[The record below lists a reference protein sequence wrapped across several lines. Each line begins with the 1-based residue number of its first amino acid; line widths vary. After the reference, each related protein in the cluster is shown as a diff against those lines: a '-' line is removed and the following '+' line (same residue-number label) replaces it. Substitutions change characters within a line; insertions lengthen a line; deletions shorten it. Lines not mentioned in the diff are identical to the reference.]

1 MPGMM
6 GRMPIGLRRYAAAL
20 GCLAVALLLRA
31 AVEPYSIG
39 RYPFVTVYAAILISA
54 RYCGLGPSIAVT
66 VLGGGL
72 AAYLFGPSG
81 DQFLPTLGSIGL
93 PLYFLVAVVAIAVV
107 DRQRRDR
114 ELAERNATLADQAL
128 QSLLAE
134 TEERERERRLSA
146 QLRAIVESSDD
157 GIFSK
162 DLNGI
167 VQSWNR
173 GAETIF
179 GYAAAEIV
187 GQRITV
193 ILPAD
198 RLHEDSDIVE
208 RIRHGGRVK
217 HFETIRKR
225 KDGTLIP
232 VSLTVSPIHNAAGE
246 IVGAS
251 QVVRDMTEARDLE
264 QQLRQKQK
272 MESLGVLAGGIA
284 HDFNNLLTGIMGNAT
299 LAMRESSGPTAE
311 RLMEVLNASERAA
324 SLVRQML
331 AYAGK
336 GRFVPEP
343 LNLSAQVNAILPLVR
358 ASLSRLIT
366 LDLRLAENL
375 PFIEADSSQ
384 LQQVIMNLAINGGE
398 AIGESPGTLTV
409 ATFARESDRERQV
422 VLQVSDTGA
431 GMDDQVKTRIF
442 DPFFTTKFTGR
453 GLGLAA
459 VLGIIRG
466 HKGSISV
473 DSERGK
479 GSTFTVVFPAT
490 ARQREKPGR
499 PEAEPEVRGYGT
511 ILVVDDEELVRN
523 MARYTLQQLGYTVA
537 VAEDGQAAVDR
548 FTQAPDSFDAVLLD
562 LTMPAMNGEEV
573 LRRLRAIRADIPIVL
588 SSGYTEAEA
597 MGRFES
603 QDLCA
608 FLQKPYTATAL
619 ARKIKAAVKK

>member
-1 MPGMM
+1 
-6 GRMPIGLRRYAAAL
+6 
-20 GCLAVALLLRA
+20 
-31 AVEPYSIG
+31 
-39 RYPFVTVYAAILISA
+39 
-54 RYCGLGPSIAVT
+54 